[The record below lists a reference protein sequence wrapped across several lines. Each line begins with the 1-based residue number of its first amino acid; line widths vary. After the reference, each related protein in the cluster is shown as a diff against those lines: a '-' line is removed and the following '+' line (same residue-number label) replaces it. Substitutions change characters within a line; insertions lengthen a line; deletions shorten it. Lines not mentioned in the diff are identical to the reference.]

1 MDPDGSVHSLPESL
15 YRKSLDAKKHHKTGD
30 LTPQEAAEFLRSR
43 DNFLIVTHV
52 RPDGDTLG
60 CGAALCR
67 ALRGLEKTA
76 VVLPNDRTSAG
87 YAPYMVG
94 LWAGEGYEPDTVV
107 TVDLASESMF
117 TDNAERYRGH
127 VDLAIDHH
135 INGGQFALRRCVEAS
150 RGACGEIVYEIVSEL
165 CPLTPEIALALYVAL
180 STDTGCFSL
189 ANTTGETHRIASEL
203 IAVGIDYRAAN
214 KRHFCTKSK
223 RRIAM
228 EGELF
233 SGLDFFDGDRG
244 VFLTITRAMIERLHL
259 DEDDLDNVAALGSQI
274 EGVDCAITLREQE
287 DGGWKA
293 SVRTTERINAAV
305 LCAMFGGG
313 GHAEAAGC
321 ILHGMTLSEVKSA
334 LTDAVKEGGR
344 GTPRGHHH
352 ARADVG
358 AGYDRPGNRGQS
370 FNNNSTPL
378 QKVQLFYSM
387 I

>member
-1 MDPDGSVHSLPESL
+1 MERKKPLEMAEQERRDG
-15 YRKSLDAKKHHKTGD
+15 RGNTGD
-30 LTPQEAAEFLRSR
+30 LTPREAAEFLRSR

-67 ALRGLEKTA
+67 VLRGLGKTA
-76 VVLPNDRTSAG
+76 AVLPNDRTSAG

-94 LWAGEGYEPDTVV
+94 LWAGEGYEPDTIV

-117 TDNAERYRGH
+117 TDNAEHYRGH

-135 INGGQFALRRCVEAS
+135 IGGGQFAPRRCVCPERA
-150 RGACGEIVYEIVSEL
+150 ACGEIIYEIAAALSQ
-165 CPLTPEIALALYVAL
+165 LTPEVALALYVAL
-180 STDTGCFSL
+180 STDTGCFVL

-203 IAVGIDYRAAN
+203 IAAGIDYRAAN

-244 VFLTITRAMIERLHL
+244 VFLTITREMIERLRL

-287 DGGWKA
+287 SGGWKA

-321 ILHGMTLSEVKSA
+321 ILRGKALREVKSLLSA
-334 LTDAVKEGGR
+334 AAAGAAGR
-344 GTPRGHHH
+344 
-352 ARADVG
+352 
-358 AGYDRPGNRGQS
+358 
-370 FNNNSTPL
+370 
-378 QKVQLFYSM
+378 
-387 I
+387 